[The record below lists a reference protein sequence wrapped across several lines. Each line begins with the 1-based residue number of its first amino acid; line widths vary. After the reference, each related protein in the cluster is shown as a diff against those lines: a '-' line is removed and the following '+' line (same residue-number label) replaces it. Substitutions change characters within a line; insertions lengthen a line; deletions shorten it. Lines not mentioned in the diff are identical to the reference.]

1 MQSISEAKPSA
12 KPNGAIQMAEKAK
25 QNLHIAVPIAIV
37 AGLVLGSIVDM
48 PFLRATILPITF
60 LMVYPMMVSLPVK
73 KLMAPGGG
81 PVLGASVGINFV
93 VIPLIA
99 YGFGRVFFPN
109 DEFLQLGLLLMGVLP
124 TSGMTIAWTG
134 MAKGNKTA
142 AIRMTVVGLL
152 LGAAFTPLFTSV
164 LLGSKIE
171 LPLAKI
177 SSQIL
182 IIVILPLILGYATQR
197 GLIYQY
203 GEKKFQNEIKEKISL
218 ISSLGVL
225 LMVFVAMVLKSKK
238 ILSDP
243 GQIAKMIPILLLF
256 YLTIYL
262 VSSGIGR
269 LAFSKGDAIALV
281 FGTAM
286 RNLAIVLAL
295 AVTLFKED
303 GSEMALLLSL
313 AFVVQIQSAVL
324 YTKVADRILTR
335 SSSVSPRVQA

>member
-1 MQSISEAKPSA
+1 MHSISETKSVQQPPA
-12 KPNGAIQMAEKAK
+12 AIRLLEKAK
-25 QNLHIAVPIAIV
+25 DNLHIAVPIAIV
-37 AGLVLGSIVDM
+37 AGLLLGSVVDM
-48 PFLRATILPITF
+48 PFLSITILPITF

-81 PVLGASVGINFV
+81 PVLGASVGINFI
-93 VIPLIA
+93 VIPMIA
-99 YGFGRVFFPN
+99 YGFGLVFFPE

-152 LGAAFTPLFTSV
+152 LGAALTPLYTSV

-182 IIVILPLILGYATQR
+182 IIVILPLVLGYATQR
-197 GLIYQY
+197 GLIFRY
-203 GEKKFQNEIKEKISL
+203 GEKRFQTEIKQKVSL
-218 ISSLGVL
+218 LSSLGVL
-225 LMVFVAMVLKSKK
+225 LMVFVAMVLKADK

-243 GQIAKMIPILLLF
+243 GQIAKMVPILLLF
-256 YLTIYL
+256 YLTVYL
-262 VSSGIGR
+262 VSSVIGR
-269 LAFSKGDAIALV
+269 FAFDRHDAVALV

-295 AVTLFKED
+295 AVTLFKDD

-324 YTKVADRILTR
+324 YTKVADRLLG
-335 SSSVSPRVQA
+335 SSSSASPSVLA

>member
-1 MQSISEAKPSA
+1 MELAK
-12 KPNGAIQMAEKAK
+12 EK
-25 QNLHIAVPIAIV
+25 LHIAVPIAIV
-37 AGLVLGSIVDM
+37 AGLVLGSVVSM
-48 PFLRATILPITF
+48 PFLNTTILPITF

-81 PVLGASVGINFV
+81 PVLGAAVGINFV
-93 VIPLIA
+93 IIPVIA
-99 YGFGRVFFPN
+99 YGFGLIFFPN
-109 DEFLQLGLLLMGVLP
+109 DEFLQLGLLLMGLLP

-152 LGAAFTPLFTSV
+152 LGAALTPLYTSV

-177 SSQIL
+177 STQIL

-197 GLIYQY
+197 GLIYRY
-203 GEKKFQNEIKEKISL
+203 GEMKFQNEIKGKISL
-218 ISSLGVL
+218 ISTLGVL

-262 VSSGIGR
+262 VSSVIGR
-269 LAFSKGDAIALV
+269 FVFDRDNAIALV

-324 YTKVADRILTR
+324 YTKVADRLLT
-335 SSSVSPRVQA
+335 SSRPEGSRVSA